1 MLPVYSEPETDA
13 AASPGGEPRD
23 ERPLLR
29 LLPVTSRVVIGDQD
43 GARRAALLDQLTQAM
58 PESTTFLEA
67 STVAELFDHAR
78 GSRMVILGGALEQ
91 IPTSSLMR
99 LLAARHPGVH
109 VVNLQTTVDTR
120 I

>member
-1 MLPVYSEPETDA
+1 VHSEPEPEA
-13 AASPGGEPRD
+13 AASASGEQRR

-29 LLPVTSRVVIGDQD
+29 LVPVTSRVVIGDQD
-43 GARRAALLDQLTQAM
+43 GSRRAALLDELTQAM

-67 STVAELFDHAR
+67 STVAELLDHAR
-78 GSRMVILGGALEQ
+78 GSRMVILGGALEE

-109 VVNLQTTVDTR
+109 LVNLQTTVDAR
-120 I
+120 V